1 MNCDY
6 QSQDFDPHP
15 QDNVALQVY
24 WKILATDLP
33 RVKIVVIGLLHI
45 FLKHLSRFST
55 VTFLI
60 FYSPFTSYLN

>member
-45 FLKHLSRFST
+45 FLK
-55 VTFLI
+55 TFNSL
-60 FYSPFTSYLN
+60 FHSYISYF